1 MYSVVLH
8 AVAEKSGLG
17 LRVTEIATAI
27 FSTERLLLKTRD
39 KGDRV
44 AIALI

>member
-1 MYSVVLH
+1 MRSVVLH
-8 AVAEKSGLG
+8 AVAEKSGLSSR
-17 LRVTEIATAI
+17 LTAI
-27 FSTERLLLKTRD
+27 AIALFSTKRLFLKTKD